1 MGKLS
6 FLLRRLRYM
15 HYDKFFA
22 TAKQLHEKTGKPTLF
37 LLCDM
42 ANCAVKYGAGY
53 VDYRIAEMYKL
64 SASQRKTVI
73 TRGISNKIVAE
84 MNPKE
89 YWHHFDNKTEFNAL
103 FAEHVKREWFDLS
116 TGTKEA
122 FVEWLNGKEVLVAK
136 PLDGS
141 SGRGVKKIRPE
152 NYRNDPDFYEKLKAD
167 GTGIIEECV
176 IQHDAIN
183 EINPSSVNTI
193 RIVTLN
199 GPKKNGIVYACIRIG
214 QNGTDMDNVDCGGM
228 ACRIDLESGMI
239 STDGADKQGNVYEN
253 HPESGVKLKGF
264 TIPYFEDAKNM
275 CIESAK
281 KVPQMRY
288 IAWDVAITPDGPVF
302 IEGNSFPSHAVPQFS
317 AFYPDGIGIMPRYRE
332 FIDV

>member
-6 FLLRRLRYM
+6 FLFRRLRYM
-15 HYDKFFA
+15 HYDKFFD
-22 TAKQLHEKTGKPTLF
+22 TAKQISKKTGRKKASILV
-37 LLCDM
+37 DM
-42 ANCAVKYGAGY
+42 AGCAIRYGAGY
-53 VDYRIAEMYKL
+53 VDYRIAEMYRL
-64 SASQRKTVI
+64 SAVQRKTVI
-73 TRGISNKIVAE
+73 TRGISNRIVAE

-89 YWHHFDNKTEFNAL
+89 YWHYFDNKTEFNKL
-103 FAEHVKREWFDLS
+103 FSEYVKRDWFDLKN
-116 TGTKEA
+116 GTKEE
-122 FVEWLNGKEVLVAK
+122 FQKWLEGKDVIVAK

-152 NYRNDPDFYEKLKAD
+152 KYRNDPDFYDELKAD
-167 GTGIIEECV
+167 GTGIVEECV
-176 IQHDAIN
+176 IQHEAIN
-183 EINPSSVNTI
+183 KINPSSVNTV

-228 ACRIDLESGMI
+228 ACRIDLESGVI
-239 STDGADKQGNVYEN
+239 STPGADKQGNVYEC

-264 TIPYFEDAKNM
+264 TIPFFAEAKDM
-275 CIESAK
+275 CLEAAK
-281 KVPQMRY
+281 VVPQMRY

-317 AFYPDGIGIMPRYRE
+317 AFYEDGIGIMPRYRE